1 MNGSRNW
8 IVLIVVGAFLCSLAV
23 ALATTSL
30 GHLEFHRA
38 KWTRSPHDLPLI
50 AQTFKTIYPVG
61 WLLPLATAVVGVFVS
76 AKKLANAVA
85 IALWISLLAV
95 AHVVWF
101 LFAFLSIYLTN
112 QSFIGGN

>member
-1 MNGSRNW
+1 MNESRNW
-8 IVLIVVGAFLCSLAV
+8 IVPIVVGAFLCSVAV
-23 ALATTSL
+23 ALATTSV

-50 AQTFKTIYPVG
+50 AQTFRTIYPVG
-61 WLLPLATAVVGVFVS
+61 WLLPLATSVVGVFVS
-76 AKKLANAVA
+76 AKKITHAVA
-85 IALWISLLAV
+85 IASMISFLAV